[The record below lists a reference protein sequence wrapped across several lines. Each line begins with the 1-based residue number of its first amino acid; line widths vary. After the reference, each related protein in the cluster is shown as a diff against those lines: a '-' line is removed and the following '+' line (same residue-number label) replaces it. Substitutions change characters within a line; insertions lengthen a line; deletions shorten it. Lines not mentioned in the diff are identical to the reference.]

1 MIGQTCTDNSQ
12 GVADILYCASML
24 SVILPLTFAI
34 TAPSQEPVKPT
45 VFKPHPDAVR
55 ARDMYADLRLLD
67 SLVPLEL
74 TKDQITQLL
83 VPMKAAQK
91 EYEGLLKQADDAA
104 KALADALTEARNA
117 AIEGKKAPAELSKKI
132 DDLGKAT
139 ETRQVTA
146 YQKSVEATL
155 AVTLKVLTAPQK
167 SELLRQSEKAF
178 GGKRVPKAFQNN
190 PEKAPKDQVE
200 ALALIEF
207 VKGVLLID
215 RTIALLEAMAEKK

>member
-1 MIGQTCTDNSQ
+1 MP
-12 GVADILYCASML
+12 DILYCASML

-34 TAPSQEPVKPT
+34 ITPIQDTAKPT
-45 VFKPHPDAVR
+45 AYKPNPDAVR

-67 SLVPLEL
+67 SLLPLEL
-74 TKDQITQLL
+74 TKDQIKQLL

-91 EYEGLLKQADDAA
+91 EYEGLLKQGDDAA
-104 KALADALTEARNA
+104 KGLADALTEARNA

-132 DDLGKAT
+132 DDLGKAA

-146 YQKSVEATL
+146 YQKSVESTL

-167 SELLRQSEKAF
+167 GDLLRQSEKAF
-178 GGKRVPKAFQNN
+178 GGKRVPKAFQSN

-215 RTIALLEAMAEKK
+215 RTIVLMEAMAEKK

>member
-1 MIGQTCTDNSQ
+1 
-12 GVADILYCASML
+12 ML

-34 TAPSQEPVKPT
+34 IVPIQDTAKPT
-45 VFKPHPDAVR
+45 AYKPNPDAVR

-67 SLVPLEL
+67 SLLPLEL
-74 TKDQITQLL
+74 TKDQIKQLL

-91 EYEGLLKQADDAA
+91 EYEGLLKQGDDAA
-104 KALADALTEARNA
+104 KGLADALTEARNA

-132 DDLGKAT
+132 DDLGKAA

-146 YQKSVEATL
+146 YQKSVESTL

-167 SELLRQSEKAF
+167 GDLLRQSEKAF
-178 GGKRVPKAFQNN
+178 GGKRVPKAFQSN

-215 RTIALLEAMAEKK
+215 RTIVLMEAMAEKK

>member
-1 MIGQTCTDNSQ
+1 
-12 GVADILYCASML
+12 ML
-24 SVILPLTFAI
+24 SVILPLTFAMI
-34 TAPSQEPVKPT
+34 APAQDTAKPT
-45 VFKPHPDAVR
+45 VFKPNPDAVR

-104 KALADALTEARNA
+104 KGLADALTEARNA

-132 DDLGKAT
+132 DDLGKAA

-215 RTIALLEAMAEKK
+215 RTIILLEAMAEKK

>member
-1 MIGQTCTDNSQ
+1 
-12 GVADILYCASML
+12 ML
-24 SVILPLTFAI
+24 SVILPLTFAMI
-34 TAPSQEPVKPT
+34 APIQDTAKPT
-45 VFKPHPDAVR
+45 AYKPNPDAVR

-67 SLVPLEL
+67 SLLPLEL
-74 TKDQITQLL
+74 TKDQIAQLL

-91 EYEGLLKQADDAA
+91 EYEGLLKQGDDAA
-104 KALADALTEARNA
+104 KGLANALTEARNA

-132 DDLGKAT
+132 DDLGKSA
-139 ETRQVTA
+139 ETRQVTV
-146 YQKSVEATL
+146 YQKSVESTL

-167 SELLRQSEKAF
+167 GDLLRQSEKAF

-215 RTIALLEAMAEKK
+215 RTIVLMEAMAEKK

>member
-1 MIGQTCTDNSQ
+1 
-12 GVADILYCASML
+12 ML

-34 TAPSQEPVKPT
+34 ITPIQDTAKPT
-45 VFKPHPDAVR
+45 AYKPNPDAVR

-67 SLVPLEL
+67 SLLPLEL
-74 TKDQITQLL
+74 TKDQIKQLL

-91 EYEGLLKQADDAA
+91 EYEGLLKQGDDAA
-104 KALADALTEARNA
+104 KGLADALTEARNA

-132 DDLGKAT
+132 DDLGKAA

-146 YQKSVEATL
+146 YQKSVESTL

-167 SELLRQSEKAF
+167 GDLLRQSEKAF
-178 GGKRVPKAFQNN
+178 GGKRVPKAFQSN

-215 RTIALLEAMAEKK
+215 RTIVLMEAMAEKK